1 MGRRGSST
9 LESEKVESQKRKL
22 LSITPQNK
30 QQKRQFNSN
39 IREKYDLDNSKCPTL
54 SLKDRRSLAESMTS
68 YMNVEPPEQKTTP
81 GYDIPMTIYE
91 RIREGMFEF
100 TL

>member
-22 LSITPQNK
+22 LSIAPQNK

-54 SLKDRRSLAESMTS
+54 SLKDRRSLAEMIGQS
-68 YMNVEPPEQKTTP
+68 YMNVEPPEQKATP
-81 GYDIPMTIYE
+81 GYDLPMTIYE
-91 RIREGMFEF
+91 RIREGMF
-100 TL
+100 